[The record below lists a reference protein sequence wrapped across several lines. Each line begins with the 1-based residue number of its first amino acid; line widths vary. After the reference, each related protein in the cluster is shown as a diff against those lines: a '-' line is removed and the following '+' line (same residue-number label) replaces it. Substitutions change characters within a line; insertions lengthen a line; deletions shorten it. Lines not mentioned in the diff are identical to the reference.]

1 MVFKKKVKD
10 EFKTVVIII
19 GAILSCIAPFFHIV
33 FPIVPDTVAAIEYK
47 IEHSETYKPLFEKE
61 LILAKEE
68 AKVMGF
74 NSTRKFWYA
83 IGKSITMFYF
93 SFVIMLSLRSI
104 GDKYMRK
111 ALQVSSII
119 LMTIAVYFIT
129 WALWAAG
136 DFPKTYY
143 YIIIGVISI
152 LSTWMS
158 FSLIQHFSR
167 VQLMVKR
174 LLDYIIIQIDD
185 KYIPKDK
192 KEAYLKDYMEQIKK
206 L

>member
-1 MVFKKKVKD
+1 MYVFLQD
-10 EFKTVVIII
+10 I
-19 GAILSCIAPFFHIV
+19 
-33 FPIVPDTVAAIEYK
+33 
-47 IEHSETYKPLFEKE
+47 PLYS
-61 LILAKEE
+61 LILFWN
-68 AKVMGF
+68 F
-74 NSTRKFWYA
+74 NQTSWKN
-83 IGKSITMFYF
+83 
-93 SFVIMLSLRSI
+93 
-104 GDKYMRK
+104 
-111 ALQVSSII
+111 
-119 LMTIAVYFIT
+119 
-129 WALWAAG
+129 

-185 KYIPKDK
+185 KYIPEDK